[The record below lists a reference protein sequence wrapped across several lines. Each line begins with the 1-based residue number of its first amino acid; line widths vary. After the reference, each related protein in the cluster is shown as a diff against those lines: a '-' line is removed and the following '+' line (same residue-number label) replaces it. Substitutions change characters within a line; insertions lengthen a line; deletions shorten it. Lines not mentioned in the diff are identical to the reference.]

1 MENENYYRKLFKK
14 EHDSLIGKGGNIQ
27 NVMTEDC
34 FARVIKKYK
43 IMKNN
48 YSKFELEV
56 KALSNKSDFKENRDN
71 LEDIRVSSYST
82 FLDLLKL
89 GSEIMPAIYVSEEI
103 FKISTTTPL
112 VQSEIVILIMKSRS
126 LNAIMDE
133 QKFNKQL
140 TLTDGGKK
148 SLSKEIH

>member
-1 MENENYYRKLFKK
+1 
-14 EHDSLIGKGGNIQ
+14 
-27 NVMTEDC
+27 
-34 FARVIKKYK
+34 
-43 IMKNN
+43 MKNN

-56 KALSNKSDFKENRDN
+56 KALSNKSDFKENKDN
-71 LEDIRVSSYST
+71 LKDIRVSSYST

-112 VQSEIVILIMKSRS
+112 VQSEIVKLIMKSRS

-133 QKFNKQL
+133 QKFNSNIEP
-140 TLTDGGKK
+140 T
-148 SLSKEIH
+148 E